1 MPKARANGEGSIRQ
15 RSDGRYEVKIILGI
29 DFKTGKPKRISKYA
43 ATQEEAVKI
52 LHEMSFVNDHAPKT
66 FKPVK
71 LGEWLDVCLNVYM
84 KNSLKQSTYL
94 SYESYIRL
102 YFKPSLGDVLLRDL
116 TPRLLQQYYNYLF
129 ESGTLA
135 SKSISNLNLF
145 LHRALS
151 YAVAEGY
158 ITFNPTETV
167 AIPRGEKTQIV
178 ILTRDEQFALMNA
191 SYAHRY
197 GVFVRL
203 VLFTGLRLGEL
214 LGLMW
219 QDVDFA
225 GGLLYVRRTLNR
237 LNKVNR
243 PTNPN
248 EATTEIVIRSPK
260 SENSYRSVPL
270 LPNVQAEMLQWR
282 EVQKQDAIMN
292 AGCYYDSGM
301 LVTNP
306 YGGYVEPRTFK
317 DYYDAI
323 LKSAGLP
330 HFTFH
335 ALRHTFASR
344 ALEQGMDAKTLSMIL
359 GHSSVSFTL
368 DTYAHVLTDHKIE
381 EMKRMQSV
389 FNQAQFSQMIT
400 PLSPNT
406 PPNITLTSNDKDDDD
421 ETPLQKAK

>member
-15 RSDGRYEVKIILGI
+15 RQDGRYEVRITLGI
-29 DFKTGKPKRISKYA
+29 DFNTGKPKRISKYA
-43 ATQEEAVKI
+43 STQEEAVKI
-52 LHEMSFVNDHAPKT
+52 LHEMSYINDHAPKT
-66 FKPVK
+66 FNPIK
-71 LGEWLDVCLNVYM
+71 LGEWLDICLNVYM

-102 YFKPSLGDVLLRDL
+102 YFKRSLGETLLRDI
-116 TPRLLQQYYNYLF
+116 TPRLLQQYYNHLF
-129 ESGTLA
+129 ETKTLS

-158 ITFNPTETV
+158 ITGNPAEMV
-167 AIPRGEKTQIV
+167 AIPRGEKPEIV

-191 SYAHRY
+191 SYSHRY

-219 QDVDFA
+219 QDIDFA
-225 GGLLYVRRTLNR
+225 GGLLHVRRTLNR
-237 LNKVNR
+237 LNKIDR
-243 PTNPN
+243 PDNPN
-248 EATTEIVIRSPK
+248 ESTTEIVIQSPK
-260 SENSYRSVPL
+260 SANSCRSIPL
-270 LPNVQAEMLQWR
+270 LPNVLNDLLAWR

-292 AGCYYDSGM
+292 AGNYHDSGM

-306 YGGYVEPRTFK
+306 YGGFVEPRTFK

-323 LKSAGLP
+323 LRIAQLP

-359 GHSSVSFTL
+359 GHASVAFTL

-381 EMKRMQSV
+381 EMKRMQAV
-389 FNQAQFSQMIT
+389 FNQAQFAQAIQ
-400 PLSPNT
+400 PLSPNM
-406 PPNITLTSNDKDDDD
+406 PSS
-421 ETPLQKAK
+421 